1 MLHLDMLHLDMGK
14 YAPFVWPA
22 WGLSLTVIGGLTI
35 QTFVNARMAA
45 RELAR
50 REEEARARPAPEFG
64 SAGPRI
70 SSVAPGS
77 PQGRAPARESGA
89 VPGGKGSRR

>member
-22 WGLSLTVIGGLTI
+22 WGLSLAVIGGLTI
-35 QTFVNARMAA
+35 QTFVNAAKAA

-50 REEEARARPAPEFG
+50 REAEA
-64 SAGPRI
+64 AGRK
-70 SSVAPGS
+70 
-77 PQGRAPARESGA
+77 GA
-89 VPGGKGSRR
+89 GKGSGR